1 MSSFVLIDES
11 KGGMAGAGE
20 GEEHDV
26 VIKRTSGASHTGMR
40 I

>member
-11 KGGMAGAGE
+11 KGGMAGAVE
-20 GEEHDV
+20 GEEQHV
-26 VIKRTSGASHTGMR
+26 VINKASGASHTGMR

>member
-1 MSSFVLIDES
+1 MSSFTLFDVS

-20 GEEHDV
+20 GEEQDV
-26 VIKRTSGASHTGMR
+26 EINKASGASHTDMR